1 MKTYSQP
8 PQEVAMVMYAVMIIL
23 GKEPTWVSAKK
34 ELSDTDFI
42 RRIKGFEKD
51 KVTNKQLRQIE
62 KYTKEDNF
70 KPEII
75 TNVSTA
81 AGKLCLWVRS
91 IEDYAKAL
99 REVQPKR
106 EKRDYALENL
116 KKKEDSLRNLTEQ
129 LSSLMA

>member
-1 MKTYSQP
+1 
-8 PQEVAMVMYAVMIIL
+8 MYAVMIIL
-23 GKEPTWVSAKK
+23 GKEASWPSAKK
-34 ELSDTDFI
+34 ELSDTNFI
-42 RRIKGFEKD
+42 QRIKGYDKD
-51 KVTNKQLRQIE
+51 KVTNRQLKQIE

-81 AGKLCLWVRS
+81 AGKLCMWVRS
-91 IEDYAKAL
+91 IEDYSKAL

-116 KKKEDSLRNLTEQ
+116 KKKEESLKSLTEQ
-129 LSSLMA
+129 LATLMA